1 MKRLVLACLPVI
13 AYLVAPLGAAADEMP
28 YRTIVDGVVP
38 PTHGLSIQ
46 GTVGSCDLMIQNLT
60 GQDVFLL
67 DQSKPPKS
75 LRFPTQKATPSPAP
89 PIAVHLAGAWPCV
102 NLPAVTE
109 DQRWNHS
116 EATVDTW
123 SISGKVGALAF
134 KLNAR
139 TVYDPA
145 LDPNADLFLYL
156 RIGSGLLVVGGIL
169 YSIPYLLRR
178 RREIFATARK
188 AA

>member
-1 MKRLVLACLPVI
+1 VKRLVPACLPVI
-13 AYLVAPLGAAADEMP
+13 AYLVIPLAASADDLP
-28 YRTIVDGVVP
+28 YKTVVDGVVP
-38 PTHGLSIQ
+38 TTHGLTIGGSQ
-46 GTVGSCDLMIQNLT
+46 GGCDLLIQNLT
-60 GQDVFLL
+60 GQDVLL
-67 DQSKPPKS
+67 QDTGKPPKS
-75 LRFPTQKATPSPAP
+75 LRFPTQKAGSPP
-89 PIAVHLAGAWPCV
+89 VSVHLAGAWPCA

-109 DQRWNHS
+109 DERWNN
-116 EATVDTW
+116 AVVTVETW
-123 SISGKVGALAF
+123 SIAGTVGPLAF

-139 TVYDPA
+139 SLYDPA
-145 LDPNADLFLYL
+145 LDPNADLFMYL

>member
-1 MKRLVLACLPVI
+1 VKRLWLAFLPVI
-13 AYLVAPLGAAADEMP
+13 AYLNAPLGAAADGLP
-28 YRTIVDGVVP
+28 YRTIVDSVVP
-38 PTHGLSIQ
+38 VTHGLSIQ
-46 GTVGSCDLMIQNLT
+46 GAMGSCDLMIQNLT
-60 GQDVFLL
+60 GQDVVLL

-75 LRFPTQKATPSPAP
+75 LHVPPLKAMPTPAP
-89 PIAVHLAGAWPCV
+89 PVAVHLAGAWPCV
-102 NLPAVTE
+102 NVPAVTQ
-109 DQRWNHS
+109 DQRWNHA

-145 LDPNADLFLYL
+145 LDPSADLFLYL

-178 RREIFATARK
+178 RKEIFATARK